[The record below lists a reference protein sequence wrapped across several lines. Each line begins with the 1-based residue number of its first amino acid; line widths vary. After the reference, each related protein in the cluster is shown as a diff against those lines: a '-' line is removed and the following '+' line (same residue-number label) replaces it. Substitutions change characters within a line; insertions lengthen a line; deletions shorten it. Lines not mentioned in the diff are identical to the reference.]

1 MSGQML
7 DLPHARVLD
16 RRICDLGEGAF
27 WHPKR
32 NQFFWFDITGQ
43 RLLSRDDTGD
53 QAWHFDTSVSA
64 AGWIDADTLL
74 IAASHHLLRFEIA
87 SGATTAI
94 APLDCTAGRLRPND
108 GRADPWGGFWIG
120 TMGHKAEAEAGA
132 IWRYYRGEMRC
143 LLDKITIPNAICF
156 DAAAGFACFTD
167 TPGRIVY
174 RQRLD
179 PSHGW
184 PVGEPEPWL
193 DLRAEARNPDG
204 AVMDADGRFWLAE
217 WGASRVAVYDP
228 VARYL
233 GAVCVPAPH
242 ASCPAFGG
250 HDLSVLHITTAR
262 QGMDANALTE
272 APEAGMTFA
281 VDLDTLGHR
290 GQAEHQVI
298 L

>member
-1 MSGQML
+1 MSDEIL
-7 DLPHARVLD
+7 DLPRAQVLD
-16 RRICDLGEGAF
+16 RRACDLGEGAF
-27 WHPKR
+27 WHPQR
-32 NQFFWFDITGQ
+32 GQFFWFDITGR
-43 RLLSRDDTGD
+43 RLLSHDHTGD
-53 QAWHFDTSVSA
+53 QAWHFEEPVSA

-87 SGATTAI
+87 TGTTTPI
-94 APLDCTAGRLRPND
+94 APLDCAAGRLRPND

-120 TMGHKAEAEAGA
+120 TMSHKAEAEAGA
-132 IWRYYRGEMRC
+132 IWRYHRGEMRR
-143 LLDKITIPNAICF
+143 LYDKITIPNAICF
-156 DAAAGFACFTD
+156 APDAHFACFTD

-179 PSHGW
+179 PGQGW

-193 DLRAEARNPDG
+193 DLRAAALNPDG
-204 AVMDADGRFWLAE
+204 AVMDAEGRLWLAE

-228 VARYL
+228 EARYL

-250 HDLSVLHITTAR
+250 SDLSVLHITTAR
-262 QGMDANALTE
+262 QGMDADALSE

-281 VDLDTLGHR
+281 VDLQAGGHR
-290 GQAEHQVI
+290 GQAEHQII